1 MEAGD
6 VLTHLMATC
15 LVGVESTDAICR
27 LLTAA
32 KGKPLTLGVTKAWDP
47 TTRELFPALVP
58 LLKKVG
64 LDVEE
69 LQKRYFLTKRGKMRD
84 NTIED
89 SFNPLEDED
98 ADSLPGDWEG
108 GGLHCLYL
116 GSVAVGQSGHMDR
129 LGLGMDKVP
138 RRLLLFLLIAPRW
151 CLAIPRDSP
160 VSYS

>member
-98 ADSLPGDWEG
+98 ADSLPGDWDG

-138 RRLLLFLLIAPRW
+138 RRLLLFLLIVP
-151 CLAIPRDSP
+151 
-160 VSYS
+160 